1 VSEPPTPGPAW
12 DIDRVCDEFEGEWR
26 AGRRPDVEPYLA
38 RVAAAQKG
46 DLLRELLALE
56 LEYRRRAGERPV
68 LGEYQQRFPDQTE
81 AVRTAFTR
89 PGPAVPAP
97 SAQAEASPTRL
108 TLTAIEGPHKGQ
120 VFTFAGHEIFLA
132 GRSKQAHLQV
142 TDGYCSR
149 FHFMVEINPPDC
161 RLNDMGS
168 RNGTTVNG
176 RRVQTAD
183 LRDGDVIGV
192 GHTALVVGIA
202 APATEVGGAT
212 AAEDHA
218 TLDLPAGEVPPILA
232 PLTQPATAPP
242 GAMTLDLPGTAAVPP
257 TVPETRFPSAA
268 GSGVSAGG
276 PAVPETRFPTGV
288 STAGPLG
295 QPQTGFPGVAGYRIA
310 RELGR
315 GGMGVVYLA
324 VREASGAQVA
334 LKTIIPT
341 AAAKRSQVDR
351 FLREAD
357 ILKKLDHPNIVAF
370 RDVGET
376 DGCLFFAMDY
386 VEGTDASRLLKQQG
400 PLPVRMA
407 VRIVC
412 QLLAALDYA
421 HSKGF
426 VHRDI
431 KPANLL
437 IAEDGGKKLV
447 KLADFGLARVYQE
460 SRMSGLTMQGDV
472 GGTVAYM
479 PPEQITQFR
488 QVKPAADQYSA
499 AATLYTL
506 LTGQVLFDFKAASVQ
521 PFAVVLQEEPVPIR
535 DRRGD
540 VPEEIAVLVHRAL
553 AKDPAARF
561 PDVRSFRAALKPFAQ

>member
-1 VSEPPTPGPAW
+1 VSQPTPGPAW
-12 DIDRVCDEFEGEWR
+12 DIDRVCDAFEAEWR
-26 AGRRPDVEPYLA
+26 AGHRPAVEPYLD
-38 RVAAAQKG
+38 RVAPAQKG
-46 DLLRELLALE
+46 DLLRELLGLE
-56 LEYRRRAGERPV
+56 LEYRRKAGERPA
-68 LGEYQQRFPDQTE
+68 LAEYQQRFPDQTE
-81 AVRTAFTR
+81 VVRTAFVR
-89 PGPAVPAP
+89 PAPAVPAP
-97 SAQAEASPTRL
+97 AARSDSPATRL
-108 TLTAIEGPHKGQ
+108 TLTAIEGPHKGE
-120 VFTFAGHEIFLA
+120 VFTFSGHEIFLV

-161 RLNDMGS
+161 RLTDLGS
-168 RNGTTVNG
+168 RNGTMVNG

-183 LRDGDVIGV
+183 LRDGDVIGI
-192 GHTALVVGIA
+192 GHTSLLVGMA
-202 APATEVGGAT
+202 AGAEAT
-212 AAEDHA
+212 ATTPADRG
-218 TLDLPAGEVPPILA
+218 TLDLRAPETPAAEPPA
-232 PLTQPATAPP
+232 RPATASAA
-242 GAMTLDLPGTAAVPP
+242 AMTLDLPGGEAPPP
-257 TVPETRFPSAA
+257 TIPETRFPSAV
-268 GSGVSAGG
+268 GPGVPDLP
-276 PAVPETRFPTGV
+276 PAPETRFPTGV

-295 QPQTGFPGVAGYRIA
+295 QPQTASPQVAGYRIV

-324 VREASGAQVA
+324 VPEAGGNQVA

-370 RDVGET
+370 RDVGES
-376 DGCLFFAMDY
+376 DGCLFFAMDF

-400 PLPVRMA
+400 PLPVRTA

-421 HSKGF
+421 HGKGF

-472 GGTVAYM
+472 GGTVAFM
-479 PPEQITQFR
+479 PPEQITHFR

-506 LTGQVLFDFKAASVQ
+506 LTGQVLFDFKAATVQ
-521 PFAVVLQEEPVPIR
+521 PFAMVLQEEPVPLRNRR
-535 DRRGD
+535 DD
-540 VPEEIAVLVHRAL
+540 IPEELATLVHRAL

-561 PDVRSFRAALKPFAQ
+561 PDVRTFRTALKPFAQ